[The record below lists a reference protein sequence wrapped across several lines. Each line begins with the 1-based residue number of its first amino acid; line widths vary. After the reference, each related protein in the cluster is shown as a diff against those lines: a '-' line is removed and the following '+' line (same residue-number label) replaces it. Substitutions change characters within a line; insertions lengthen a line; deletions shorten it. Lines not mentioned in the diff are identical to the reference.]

1 MINFFCGRRVSLFSS
16 ITSITEGRSV
26 MKKSVKIFVLVSL
39 CMSVVFLTGIWLGS
53 SQTAMAEEKVI
64 KWKCQVHWPASSSSY
79 QDSLLVVID
88 RLKKRTNGR
97 LMIEPYAAGAL
108 VPAKEIFNAVK
119 RGMIEIAITSSAYP
133 RDQVPLMNV
142 ASGLPLNFVDVWE
155 AVYFHQWM
163 GFEQMMKDE
172 CAKHGL
178 YYFTDK
184 VYPTELSLKKPV
196 RKYEDFKGLKL
207 RSSGI
212 LQVYLTSLGAAASYL
227 PGGEIYA
234 ALSSGV
240 VDGVHWGAVQGSASM
255 RFYELNKYHLR
266 PALNIAA
273 TDIWLVNKEAFGKIP
288 EDIQKILVSTLEEN
302 FFLRTN
308 QYIYQEDTTL
318 AKAQKEQGVELI
330 ILPPKEVAKMQEAA
344 KKIWD
349 DVAKKDPQC
358 AKAVEMLKDFNK
370 SLGR

>member
-1 MINFFCGRRVSLFSS
+1 
-16 ITSITEGRSV
+16 
-26 MKKSVKIFVLVSL
+26 MKTNKIFGWVSVF
-39 CMSVVFLTGIWLGS
+39 MSALFFMGILGGIN
-53 SQTAMAEEKVI
+53 QTALAADTTI
-64 KWKCQVHWPASSSSY
+64 KWRCQVHWPTSSSSY
-79 QDSLLVVID
+79 RDSLLVVID
-88 RLKKRTNGR
+88 RLKKRTNGQ
-97 LMIEPYAAGAL
+97 LIIEPYAAGAL
-108 VPAKEIFNAVK
+108 VPYMEIFNAVK
-119 RGMIEIAITSSAYP
+119 RGMVEIAITSSAYP

-142 ASGLPLNFVDVWE
+142 ASGLPLNFGNVWE
-155 AVYFHQWM
+155 AVYFHKWL

-212 LQVYLTSLGAAASYL
+212 LQVYLTSLGAAASII

-240 VDGVHWGAVQGSASM
+240 VDGVHWGAVQGSSSM
-255 RFYELNKYHLR
+255 RFYEINKYHLR

-273 TDIWLVNKEAFGKIP
+273 TDIWLVNKEAFGKLP
-288 EDIQKILVSTLEEN
+288 EDIQKTLLATLDEQ

-308 QYIYQEDTTL
+308 QYIYLEDTTL

-330 ILPPKEVAKMQEAA
+330 TLPPKEVAKMQQAA
-344 KKIWD
+344 WKIWD

-358 AKAVEMLKDFNK
+358 AKAVQMLKDFNK